1 MDIKTVKFPWTAT
14 EILGG
19 ILVVNTVLAG
29 GVTQLTDLFGQPM
42 TNHILAVTT
51 LGTGICGGF
60 LMRMGSMSAQMQNV
74 RALPGVDRILV
85 NGQVPPEIA
94 AMAMDPAQAKISPA
108 AGAVAAVT
116 ATAAK
121 AAAIVLALLMGM
133 SLLPGDAR
141 AQTRKPLIKPPAL
154 TGDIGA
160 DIKTDLSNVGV
171 KTPTVTPG
179 AACDFNIFA
188 ALDPQNVVTMI
199 QNCVSDANKPFLPDV
214 QAALDSATAYKD
226 KPGMDCLTPALAIVQ
241 AAVGTP
247 AVIAADGTV
256 TTPAKMAGIILIFQ
270 KFREFTLANGPA
282 ACKNW
287 VQSTVNGV
295 VAGTL

>member
-1 MDIKTVKFPWTAT
+1 MTDKVLATVEVASAWASKINWTAA
-14 EILGG
+14 IGG
-19 ILVVNTVLAG
+19 IASLITLFSGGQLGLDASTQATLVGMIALLQSGVTILLRTKYTTTVTPNSVNSTPPNVLPVVVKILLVAFMLSAFLAG
-29 GVTQLTDLFGQPM
+29 DSAHAAQL
-42 TNHILAVTT
+42 
-51 LGTGICGGF
+51 
-60 LMRMGSMSAQMQNV
+60 
-74 RALPGVDRILV
+74 
-85 NGQVPPEIA
+85 
-94 AMAMDPAQAKISPA
+94 K
-108 AGAVAAVT
+108 
-116 ATAAK
+116 K
-121 AAAIVLALLMGM
+121 
-133 SLLPGDAR
+133 
-141 AQTRKPLIKPPAL
+141 PAL
-154 TGDIGA
+154 TGDPIA
-160 DIKTDLSNVGV
+160 DIKTDLANAGI
-171 KTPTVTPG
+171 KTPAVAPG

-226 KPGMDCLTPALAIVQ
+226 KPAIDCLTPALAIVQ

-256 TTPAKMAGIILIFQ
+256 TTPAKMAGVILIFQ

-287 VQSTVNGV
+287 VQSTINGT